1 MEKLMALQKYVRQ
14 LQPIQENYVDHVEQ
28 VQNLFEADTQA
39 ALDMEE
45 VILSA
50 AGGPKFVSKLIPNS
64 EEVGKK
70 IVKKLKLVNQ
80 GGKMPN
86 NTYPASKEWNKYF
99 APGKAKGSTLTPKTD
114 IIVGKKR
121 ISVKTGP
128 AILMGGEKKEA
139 TATFYTAMDKT
150 GTVDKAVKT
159 LQKHIDNLLPS
170 TNMTNYGIKGNK
182 TDLVK
187 SGKFVEIEILK
198 RADEAHHAFK
208 NDLRN
213 VFVNSREFAKEFT
226 FEAMTGKVKFGN
238 GEGTA
243 DHFLVTDFEGLKS
256 TMHRVTSSSDAY
268 VSKIMKYVN
277 PDVTFKSTQK
287 EQTVAGK
294 KTKTGYYT
302 FWSVVK
308 VGVKMIVEEEIRN
321 ADLLTEGVLDI
332 IKRTFSKALK
342 WVKSF
347 FKKIY
352 KILSKSYKNLI
363 EFMDFEPIVSANGLG
378 QKISWP
384 N

>member
-1 MEKLMALQKYVRQ
+1 
-14 LQPIQENYVDHVEQ
+14 
-28 VQNLFEADTQA
+28 
-39 ALDMEE
+39 
-45 VILSA
+45 
-50 AGGPKFVSKLIPNS
+50 
-64 EEVGKK
+64 
-70 IVKKLKLVNQ
+70 
-80 GGKMPN
+80 
-86 NTYPASKEWNKYF
+86 
-99 APGKAKGSTLTPKTD
+99 
-114 IIVGKKR
+114 
-121 ISVKTGP
+121 
-128 AILMGGEKKEA
+128 
-139 TATFYTAMDKT
+139 
-150 GTVDKAVKT
+150 
-159 LQKHIDNLLPS
+159 
-170 TNMTNYGIKGNK
+170 MTNYGIKGNK

-243 DHFLVTDFEGLKS
+243 DHFLVTDFEALKS

-277 PDVTFKSTQK
+277 PDVTFKSTGK
-287 EQTVAGK
+287 EKTVAGK
-294 KTKTGYYT
+294 TTKTGYYT